1 MDNVHQ
7 SCQTHDETQTRVNN
21 MSSKNMSSDFLVTL
35 SSIPNERG
43 FKMAFLNIVSLLKK
57 IDEINFSMTNKFI
70 DLIAFNETRLD
81 PNITDNMV
89 SLDGYDVIRKDR
101 SRNGGG
107 VCIYLRSSINYK
119 IRKDLVPPELEAV
132 CVEIIKPHSKPFL
145 VTTVYRP
152 PSSLPEF
159 FDDFEKL
166 IKAID
171 NENKEVYILGDLNC
185 NMLKTDKDASI
196 PTKKI
201 KSLYEL
207 YQLTQMIDEATR
219 VTMTTS
225 SLIDHIV
232 TNTPEKISDSGVI
245 HTGISDHSLVFAIR
259 KISVIDKQENILE
272 IRNMKNF
279 NEEKF
284 IEDLLKQPWEHIYF
298 SAEDPNAMWEIW
310 KKLFLDVLDKH
321 APLQHKKIRSIKA
334 PWITNDIKNLMN
346 TRDRF
351 KRKAILT
358 NNENDWLNFG
368 TTRNKVNI
376 KLRNAK
382 KDYYSSKIA
391 GQKFNPKKAWKSINS
406 LLGRQ
411 NKPTVVNELTVGN
424 NTLTRPEDIAEGF
437 NEYFSNIGPDLSSK
451 IDSSNYN
458 FETYIKNAKSEFAA
472 FQPVTVSQ
480 ISHLL
485 HGLSGNKATGIDK
498 ISCKIIKL
506 AAPVISDSLTLTFNQ
521 AITLSSF
528 PDEWKIARV
537 VPLYKNGQ
545 RSIPGNYRPISVLPA
560 ISKIMERILHDQ
572 LYNYLTKFDLFSD
585 TQFGFRKF
593 HSTAGALLDC
603 TNEWYI
609 NLDRKMFNLV
619 VLIDLKKAFD
629 TVDHQIL
636 LSKLELYGIKG
647 QAINLLK
654 SYLTNRKQRCQ
665 IRNSFSSERLIKCG
679 VPQGSILGPL
689 LFLLYINDLPHCL
702 SKTKPRLF
710 ADDTNLTASANSMT
724 DLEAAVNSDLENL
737 RKWLIANKLSLNV
750 AKTEFILIG
759 SKSMI
764 KNISNSHPNVFI
776 ENKQIKQVYECKTLG
791 VKIDQHLSWKG
802 NTDEICKKVTAG
814 ISAIR
819 RIRPFVAQDTL
830 ILIYNAIVRPYFDY
844 CYEVWDVFGA
854 AQSKRL
860 QKLQNRAAR
869 IILNVSND
877 VEHNIALHALGWEPL
892 QMERK
897 KAKAKIMYKL
907 LNKMGPKSLTN
918 LFSYKSE
925 NTNYHLRDISSG
937 LCLPKPRTNNMKNSF
952 MYDGTQLWNSIPKEI
967 RESKS
972 LSSFRNKI
980 AAHIG
985 A

>member
-1 MDNVHQ
+1 
-7 SCQTHDETQTRVNN
+7 
-21 MSSKNMSSDFLVTL
+21 
-35 SSIPNERG
+35 
-43 FKMAFLNIVSLLKK
+43 
-57 IDEINFSMTNKFI
+57 
-70 DLIAFNETRLD
+70 
-81 PNITDNMV
+81 
-89 SLDGYDVIRKDR
+89 
-101 SRNGGG
+101 
-107 VCIYLRSSINYK
+107 
-119 IRKDLVPPELEAV
+119 
-132 CVEIIKPHSKPFL
+132 
-145 VTTVYRP
+145 
-152 PSSLPEF
+152 
-159 FDDFEKL
+159 
-166 IKAID
+166 
-171 NENKEVYILGDLNC
+171 
-185 NMLKTDKDASI
+185 MLKTDKDANI

-310 KKLFLDVLDKH
+310 KKIFLDVLDKH
-321 APLQHKKIRSIKA
+321 APLQHKKIRSKKA

-358 NNENDWLNFG
+358 NNENDWLNFR

-391 GQKFNPKKAWKSINS
+391 GQKSNPKKAWKSINN

-424 NTLTRPEDIAEGF
+424 NKLTCPEDIAEGF
-437 NEYFSNIGPDLSSK
+437 NEYFSNIGPDLSSR

-472 FQPVTVSQ
+472 FQPVTVNQ

-506 AAPVISDSLTLTFNQ
+506 AAPVISDSLTLIFNQ

-609 NLDRKMFNLV
+609 NLDRKMLNLV

-629 TVDHQIL
+629 TVDYQIL

-654 SYLTNRKQRCQ
+654 SYLTNRKQKCQ

-759 SKSMI
+759 SKSVI
-764 KNISNSHPNVFI
+764 NNISNSHPNVFI

-791 VKIDQHLSWKG
+791 VKIDQHLSWKD

-819 RIRPFVAQDTL
+819 RIRPFVDQDTL
-830 ILIYNAIVRPYFDY
+830 ILIYNAIVRLYFDY
-844 CYEVWDVFGA
+844 CSEVWDVFGE

-877 VEHNIALHALGWEPL
+877 VEHNIALRALGWEPL

-897 KAKAKIMYKL
+897 KAKAK
-907 LNKMGPKSLTN
+907 
-918 LFSYKSE
+918 
-925 NTNYHLRDISSG
+925 NYVQVIKQNGS
-937 LCLPKPRTNNMKNSF
+937 
-952 MYDGTQLWNSIPKEI
+952 
-967 RESKS
+967 
-972 LSSFRNKI
+972 
-980 AAHIG
+980 
-985 A
+985 

>member
-1 MDNVHQ
+1 
-7 SCQTHDETQTRVNN
+7 
-21 MSSKNMSSDFLVTL
+21 
-35 SSIPNERG
+35 
-43 FKMAFLNIVSLLKK
+43 MAFLNIVSLLKK

-185 NMLKTDKDASI
+185 NMLKTDKDANI

-298 SAEDPNAMWEIW
+298 SAEDPNVMWEIW
-310 KKLFLDVLDKH
+310 KKIFLDVLDKH

-358 NNENDWLNFG
+358 NNENDWLNFR
-368 TTRNKVNI
+368 TTRNKVNM

-424 NTLTRPEDIAEGF
+424 NTLTCPEDIAEGF
-437 NEYFSNIGPDLSSK
+437 NEYFSNIGPDLSSR

-485 HGLSGNKATGIDK
+485 HGLSGNKATGTDK
-498 ISCKIIKL
+498 ISYKIIKL
-506 AAPVISDSLTLTFNQ
+506 AAPVISDSLTLIFNQ

-545 RSIPGNYRPISVLPA
+545 RGIPGNYRPISVLPA

-572 LYNYLTKFDLFSD
+572 LYINYLTKFDLFSD

-609 NLDRKMFNLV
+609 NLDRKMFNLA

-665 IRNSFSSERLIKCG
+665 IRNSFSSERLIKCA

-759 SKSMI
+759 SKSMM

-776 ENKQIKQVYECKTLG
+776 ENKQIKQVYECKTLR

-830 ILIYNAIVRPYFDY
+830 ILIYNAIVPPYFDY
-844 CYEVWDVFGA
+844 CSEVWDVFGA

-925 NTNYHLRDISSG
+925 KTNYHLRDISSG

-952 MYDGTQLWNSIPKEI
+952 MYDGAQLWNSIPKEI

>member
-1 MDNVHQ
+1 M
-7 SCQTHDETQTRVNN
+7 
-21 MSSKNMSSDFLVTL
+21 KTL

-43 FKMAFLNIVSLLKK
+43 FKMAFLNIVSLPKR
-57 IDEINFSMTNKFI
+57 IDEINFSMSNKFI

-81 PNITDNMV
+81 ANITDNMIN
-89 SLDGYDVIRKDR
+89 LDGYDVVRKDR

-119 IRKDLVPPELEAV
+119 IRDDLVPSELEAV
-132 CVEIIKPHSKPFL
+132 CIEIIKPHSKPFL

-152 PSSLPEF
+152 PSASSDF
-159 FDDFEKL
+159 FDLFEKL

-171 NENKEVYILGDLNC
+171 NENKEMYVLGDLNC
-185 NMLKTDKDASI
+185 DMLKTDKDSNT

-207 YQLTQMIDEATR
+207 YQLSQLIDEATR
-219 VTMTTS
+219 ITMTTS

-259 KISVIDKQENILE
+259 KISVIRKQENTVE

-279 NEEKF
+279 DEEKF
-284 IEDLLKQPWEHIYF
+284 VAELLKQHWEYVYF
-298 SAEDPNAMWEIW
+298 FAEDPNAMWEMW
-310 KKLFLDVLDKH
+310 KKLFLEVLDKH
-321 APLQHKKIRSIKA
+321 APLQHKKIRSKKVS
-334 PWITNDIKNLMN
+334 WITSDIKKLIFA
-346 TRDRF
+346 RDKL

-358 NNENDWLNFG
+358 NLENDWLNYK

-376 KLRNAK
+376 ELRNAK

-391 GQKFNPKKAWKSINS
+391 GQKFDPKRAWKSINN

-411 NKPTVVNELTVGN
+411 NKPTVVNELILDQN
-424 NTLTRPEDIAEGF
+424 NFTSPKDIAEGF
-437 NEYFSNIGPDLSSK
+437 NDYFSNIGPNLASK

-458 FETYIKNAKSEFAA
+458 FETYVKNGKSEFAA
-472 FQPVTVSQ
+472 FQPVTVS
-480 ISHLL
+480 HVCRLL
-485 HGLSGNKATGIDK
+485 LGLSGNKATGIDK
-498 ISCKIIKL
+498 ISCKIIKK
-506 AAPVISDSLTLTFNQ
+506 AAPIISDSLTLIFNQ

-528 PDEWKIARV
+528 PDEWKMAKV

-545 RSIPGNYRPISVLPA
+545 RNIPGNYRPISVLPA
-560 ISKIMERILHDQ
+560 ISKIMERILYDQ
-572 LYNYLTKFDLFSD
+572 LYDYLTKFELLSD
-585 TQFGFRKF
+585 SQFGFRKF
-593 HSTAGALLDC
+593 HSTASALLDC
-603 TNEWYI
+603 TNDWYV

-636 LSKLELYGIKG
+636 LRKLELYGIKG
-647 QAINLLK
+647 QALTLLK
-654 SYLTNRKQRCQ
+654 SYLTNRKQKCQ
-665 IRNSFSSERLIKCG
+665 IKNSFSSERLIKCG

-689 LFLLYINDLPHCL
+689 FFLLYVNDLPQCL
-702 SKTKPRLF
+702 NKTKPCLF
-710 ADDTNLTASANSMT
+710 ADDTNLTASGDSIT
-724 DLEAAVNSDLENL
+724 DVEIAVNSDLENL

-750 AKTEFILIG
+750 AKTEFMLIG
-759 SKSMI
+759 SKQ
-764 KNISNSHPNVFI
+764 KISNSHPNVVI

-791 VKIDQHLSWKG
+791 VTVDQHLSWKS
-802 NTDEICKKVTAG
+802 NTENICKKITAG

-819 RIRPFVAQDTL
+819 RVKPFVDKETL
-830 ILIYNAIVRPYFDY
+830 ISIYNAIVRPYFDY
-844 CYEVWDVFGA
+844 CCEVWDVFGET
-854 AQSKRL
+854 QSKRL

-869 IILNVSND
+869 IILNMSND
-877 VEHNIALHALGWEPL
+877 VNHSIALCELGWEPL
-892 QMERK
+892 KTLRK
-897 KAKAKIMYKL
+897 KAKAKMMYKV

-918 LFSYKSE
+918 LFSYKCE
-925 NTNYHLRDISSG
+925 KTNYHLRDISTG
-937 LCLPKPRTNNMKNSF
+937 LCLPKPRSNNMKNSF
-952 MYDGTQLWNSIPKEI
+952 MYNGAKLWNSIPKEI

-980 AAHIG
+980 AAHIYE
-985 A
+985 